1 MESNIIIIAACIPT
15 LAPLL
20 DMVLGRKVLG
30 SSSGGRYHSSQYGK
44 RSGHIRTSSYELG
57 SEKRSVARDTVRE
70 TEGSQESILPGD
82 EISGN
87 AIQRRDD
94 VVVEYEDRRSENNDG
109 SSKWRKD
116 F

>member
-1 MESNIIIIAACIPT
+1 M
-15 LAPLL
+15 
-20 DMVLGRKVLG
+20 
-30 SSSGGRYHSSQYGK
+30 
-44 RSGHIRTSSYELG
+44 
-57 SEKRSVARDTVRE
+57 ARDTVRE